1 MEAPV
6 LISVIMPACNAEQ
19 YIAKSIETV
28 INQTYPHWELIV
40 VDDGSTDNTKQIV
53 LQNVEKDKRIKYF
66 YQSNS
71 GQGKARNHG
80 IKYASGDWIAF
91 LDADDLWMPPKLELQ
106 LQTLILNEVDLIFS
120 DVSVID
126 EKGIQIRNTWGVEQ
140 QRYDGVNS
148 LVSFLKSNKI
158 PLLTVLAKKNAVL
171 NVNGFSESFDLQYIE
186 DYDLWI
192 RMLQNGSTFISTND
206 MLAAYRMFE
215 KQVLR
220 RKTCFIKIALMIQQ
234 IDVKERA
241 LRIEKNKALRLW
253 IKKCLGYQPFITN
266 TDFRRML
273 SCYPY
278 AASRLVCRVLN
289 LFLSKRFIGKIL

>member
-19 YIAKSIETV
+19 YIAQSIETV

-53 LQNVEKDKRIKYF
+53 LQNIEKDKRIKYF
-66 YQSNS
+66 YQSNG

-106 LQTLILNEVDLIFS
+106 LQTLILNGVDLVFS

-140 QRYDGVNS
+140 QKYDGVNS

-171 NVNGFSESFDLQYIE
+171 HVNGFSESYDLQYIE

-253 IKKCLGYQPFITN
+253 IKKCLGYQSVISN
-266 TDFRRML
+266 ADFRKML

-278 AASRLVCRVLN
+278 ATSRLVCQVLN
-289 LFLSKRFIGKIL
+289 LFLK